1 MHDIMPGYA
10 GRQEEHK
17 DIVIA
22 VGSAGGG
29 AVLAAAVISAAVTC
43 AVCLVLK
50 KRTNKNGG
58 LSDQTSD
65 YTSNGRVLEQIHDV
79 GVTDNNPAYNVSAT
93 TTSHELEVVY
103 YDAISQAGRVTA
115 ELPRDSDSDRDTL
128 EENLAYESSALQ
140 TIAENQY
147 GNI

>member
-10 GRQEEHK
+10 GRQEERK

-29 AVLAAAVISAAVTC
+29 VVLAAAVISAAVTC

-50 KRTNKNGG
+50 KRTNKNRG
-58 LSDQTSD
+58 LSDQTGD

-79 GVTDNNPAYNVSAT
+79 GVMDNNPAYNVSNT

-103 YDAISQAGRVTA
+103 YDAISQAGKVTA
-115 ELPRDSDSDRDTL
+115 ELPRDLDSNQDTL
-128 EENLAYESSALQ
+128 EENLAYESSAFQ
-140 TIAENQY
+140 TNPENQ
-147 GNI
+147 